1 MCVNSCT
8 FRITAHKPDIMQ
20 IKTAI
25 DGLFSPVARH
35 RLGKIILYVAIISFF
50 LHLLLFLTHNY
61 LQPLQNVEL
70 LSNPVN
76 AIYTPFSF
84 LLVYEAYLL
93 LFYLSRSTTIY
104 VGKQYEIILLI
115 LIRSIFKDMTHLDLT
130 QKGFLSENNLELWFD
145 LGTVI
150 LLFGF
155 ILLFYR
161 ITNRFSPNTESI
173 TSKEAATTDIHKFVR
188 SKTTLSGILLIIS
201 IGLGIYSFSG
211 WMADLFLQHQ
221 WRSPLDINAIF
232 FDQFFTL
239 LIMSDVLILLFSLF
253 YTDDFPIIIRN
264 SSYVISTIL
273 LKLSFSAESGMAQ
286 LFILA
291 GVGFGV
297 GMSAIT
303 YLYSKQYST
312 GKPLR

>member
-1 MCVNSCT
+1 
-8 FRITAHKPDIMQ
+8 MQ
-20 IKTAI
+20 IRTAV

-35 RLGKIILYVAIISFF
+35 RLGKIILYVAILSFF

-61 LQPLQNVEL
+61 
-70 LSNPVN
+70 
-76 AIYTPFSF
+76 
-84 LLVYEAYLL
+84 
-93 LFYLSRSTTIY
+93 
-104 VGKQYEIILLI
+104 
-115 LIRSIFKDMTHLDLT
+115 
-130 QKGFLSENNLELWFD
+130 
-145 LGTVI
+145 
-150 LLFGF
+150 
-155 ILLFYR
+155 
-161 ITNRFSPNTESI
+161 
-173 TSKEAATTDIHKFVR
+173 
-188 SKTTLSGILLIIS
+188 
-201 IGLGIYSFSG
+201 
-211 WMADLFLQHQ
+211 LQHQ

-286 LFILA
+286 LFICA

-303 YLYSKQYST
+303 YLYSKQYNT
-312 GKPLR
+312 GKTLR